1 MHPSRPFARLRPTR
15 HRPRVPPKPQDPPQ
29 PTVVRNCPGS
39 PAATHGGLA
48 RQPRPSGPRKIYP
61 PEQPDADHRSRP
73 LDLPGR
79 FANTSRMHRP
89 PDIARRINPPPPA
102 DTPPTRPPTH
112 KTPPCRSARPVRPTC
127 MTDPPA
133 GLPARGPEP
142 RPARSKRAHRE
153 PDVPAGAA
161 RIPATARP
169 NGWPLHVDPS
179 SSSHLAR
186 PAHASFTN
194 APPTRLRPPEL
205 PTTSTQS
212 SGDYGN

>member
-1 MHPSRPFARLRPTR
+1 
-15 HRPRVPPKPQDPPQ
+15 
-29 PTVVRNCPGS
+29 
-39 PAATHGGLA
+39 
-48 RQPRPSGPRKIYP
+48 
-61 PEQPDADHRSRP
+61 
-73 LDLPGR
+73 
-79 FANTSRMHRP
+79 
-89 PDIARRINPPPPA
+89 
-102 DTPPTRPPTH
+102 
-112 KTPPCRSARPVRPTC
+112 